1 MTTTQ
6 LTGRRKPMSERGP
19 LDLLREGIHDLS
31 TRRRLVRHL
40 VSAEMKRTHADTA
53 IGTLWWVIDPIL
65 QMAVYW
71 VLVAVIFH
79 RTTPDIL
86 LFLFTGILPWKWFS
100 TSLGETATSVVSRVQ
115 LIKQINFPKIV
126 LPAAATLAA
135 GVSFSYGV
143 WTLIAMY
150 ALYPHR
156 LTFWV
161 LALPLVAVVQF
172 VFTLAIGIALAAVNA
187 FFRDVQNVM
196 RHAVRLWFYLT
207 PVLYPLDSLEK
218 SSLAHRV
225 LSLNPMAPI
234 IEAYRAI
241 LYGDTV
247 AGSQGMAPNVQSL
260 VVTLAFSVVLL
271 LIAII
276 GFKRVEPAFARI
288 L

>member
-6 LTGRRKPMSERGP
+6 LTGRRRPISERGP
-19 LDLLREGIHDLS
+19 LDLLREGIHDLVS
-31 TRRRLVRHL
+31 RRRLVRHL

-79 RTTPDIL
+79 RATPDIL
-86 LFLFTGILPWKWFS
+86 LFLFAGILPWKWFS
-100 TSLGETATSVVSRVQ
+100 TSLGETATSVVGRVQ
-115 LIKQINFPKIV
+115 LIKQVKFPKIV
-126 LPAAATLAA
+126 LPTAATLAA
-135 GVSFSYGV
+135 GISFAYGV
-143 WTLIAMY
+143 WTLVGMY
-150 ALYPHR
+150 VLYPHR
-156 LTFWV
+156 LTIWV
-161 LALPLVAVVQF
+161 VALPLVAAVQF

-207 PVLYPLDSLEK
+207 PVIYPLESLDK
-218 SSLAHRV
+218 NSLAHRI

-234 IEAYRAI
+234 IEAYRNI
-241 LYGDTV
+241 LYGDSV
-247 AGSQGMAPNVQSL
+247 ANSQGMAPNFESL
-260 VVTLAFSVVLL
+260 AITLVFAVVLL
-271 LIAII
+271 VIAIV